1 MDSLAGLGF
10 LLVVLVQTSA
20 VTGQICSAE
29 NQVNIAENN
38 AVNAVVTTITTAG
51 PGVTLSFREPGGNP
65 ENAFK
70 LEGNGLL
77 AAVELDYEVKT
88 SYAVGI
94 RCIDTETGEQLSIGI
109 AVIVLNLN
117 DNPPVFSQNL
127 YEVSV
132 EEMSRIG
139 TTVGQF
145 PATDLDKPTIYYT
158 LTSESSEFILKSA
171 TVPEVLVNADL
182 DYDKVKNVQLVL
194 EAQDTL
200 PGSTDSPSF
209 TATTTISITVTDV
222 DNRPPWFQP
231 CTSYPVGGVLVCTG
245 SGYTGRVVLNELKEG
260 VLPLTPGPV
269 YAIDGDHGIKEA
281 ITYSFLS
288 GNEDGLFIINP
299 DTGNITMTRPTDVL
313 WGINLTV
320 MAAQRI
326 NSHQYATTSVTI
338 KVDVKSLHPPQ
349 FQKPAYEALVTGVGT
364 MAMDPTNKE
373 PLMILATDE
382 DYAAAGG
389 INPHIS
395 YSVVGS
401 NDFSIING
409 YLFMTTDLEEATHN
423 LEILATDVT
432 NDETGSATLVVDV
445 NSGLTTTSIPPSTT
459 DFTTTPPVESTT
471 TGSSSTTSITSES
484 TISTAAS
491 TMATDTAVP
500 SSSPS
505 LTTEGSTFTT
515 SAHFTVLVPGGAYAV
530 QDMAALGAS
539 LGVLLFVCL
548 VVIGVLA
555 HRMSRG
561 KAYWKK
567 IYEASMFRSSVGK
580 GPGGPKEGIQYTNEA
595 FERDEDKGS
604 LDSGGSQVD
613 VKTAPAWDIPPRSSE
628 VLNARQLPDDASDT
642 SSNTADKEVKPILT
656 KERRTEEGYKSVWF
670 KEDIDPN
677 AKEEVVIIPDS
688 REEDSEEDEEPSSSG
703 REDQDHNLKRSKVG
717 FSETDLDSGLGVKI
731 DDPAE
736 DSDYDRGLNIDL

>member
-445 NSGLTTTSIPPSTT
+445 NS
-459 DFTTTPPVESTT
+459 
-471 TGSSSTTSITSES
+471 
-484 TISTAAS
+484 
-491 TMATDTAVP
+491 
-500 SSSPS
+500 
-505 LTTEGSTFTT
+505 
-515 SAHFTVLVPGGAYAV
+515 VLVPGGAYAV